1 MHSVTDF
8 YQDHQGPVI
17 SQELTIKN
25 GLKGACDRNQ
35 AQYYSLANQGKT
47 DHDWQT
53 LLKTA
58 TKIQLTTKKPVM
70 VHVRAKDVQP
80 DQVGAAFHQLED
92 LELNNFL
99 LVTGDKRADASGFS
113 SAQDLLL
120 AVHQTNLAELSLAT
134 TLDVNQVANQ
144 GVAWVVNQALAKER
158 AGAQVLISQ
167 IFFDVDNFLAVQ
179 EGLKMAGSN
188 LILVAGVLH
197 YPSQN
202 QLDWVQRVLR
212 LTVPDDWRKNPDLAS
227 ARLIADLTDGQAA
240 GIHYFANF

>member
-1 MHSVTDF
+1 MQSVTDF
-8 YQDHQGPVI
+8 YQDHRGPVI

-25 GLKGACDRNQ
+25 GLKSACARNQ
-35 AQYYSLANQGKT
+35 AQYFSLANQGQT

-58 TKIQLTTKKPVM
+58 TKVQLTTKKPVM
-70 VHVRAKDVQP
+70 VHIRAKDVQP
-80 DQVGAAFHQLED
+80 DQVKSTFHHLLD

-99 LVTGDKRADASGFS
+99 LVTGDKLADSNGFS
-113 SAQDLLL
+113 SAQELLVATGQTGL
-120 AVHQTNLAELSLAT
+120 AKLSLAT
-134 TLDVNQVANQ
+134 TLDVNQVANH
-144 GVAWVVNQALAKER
+144 GVAWVVNQALAKDR
-158 AGAQVLISQ
+158 AGAKVLISQ

-179 EGLKMAGSN
+179 EGLKMAGSD
-188 LILVAGVLH
+188 LILVAGILH

-212 LTVPDDWRKNPDLAS
+212 LTVPDDWRENPDLAS
-227 ARLIADLTDGQAA
+227 ARLVADLTDGQAA